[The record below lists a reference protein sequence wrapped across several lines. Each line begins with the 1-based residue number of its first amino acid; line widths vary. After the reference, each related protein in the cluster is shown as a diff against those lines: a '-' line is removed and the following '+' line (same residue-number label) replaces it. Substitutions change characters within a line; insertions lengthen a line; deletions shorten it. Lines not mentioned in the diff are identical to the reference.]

1 MTSACLTIPS
11 CPWVCLSAEA
21 TAAVSTTIPGIVS
34 QPIHTIV
41 AYGGSSASGPGANT
55 LCTSL
60 TDFKN
65 STKPGASCPTNV
77 PIPPES
83 FITYRVIWDSPYSS
97 QPDGFRLALFP
108 PYPVIPTG
116 PPSVSSIVIKS
127 SGDYG
132 TTSSLPPLGE
142 CWTGPTDTYTLYFK
156 DEANAGNPPVVT
168 TSVIGGTPSKNQIEV
183 SQRLAGIA
191 VSNSRPMTLRRLIS
205 CDQVKYEPS
214 VGGVPPT
221 ETRRVDLIC
230 TLQTKDVQLQNT
242 GGAPLTSQWNW
253 YSLNDTR
260 SGCKTLQVGR
270 SRGGGM
276 VVISGEAGIQA
287 HSDACD
293 IIKYIYMCAYYMRL
307 MTRNLFVLLVSPLL
321 TTHEI
326 PQTYA
331 AYTSAAP
338 VIKLRKFVMGVQPG
352 PMSNETGAS
361 TTYDP
366 KTVSSSVCTSFTNGV
381 CGGVNA
387 YSDGG

>member
-60 TDFKN
+60 ADFKN

-116 PPSVSSIVIKS
+116 PPSVLSIVIKS

-132 TTSSLPPLGE
+132 TTTSLPPLGE

-183 SQRLAGIA
+183 SQRLAGIL

-270 SRGGGM
+270 SRGGALD
-276 VVISGEAGIQA
+276 VIDGEAGNQA
-287 HSDACD
+287 RSDACD
-293 IIKYIYMCAYYMRL
+293 NNICVRIIVRL
-307 MTRNLFVLLVSPLL
+307 MTRNLFVLFVSPLL

-338 VIKLRKFVMGVQPG
+338 VIKLRKFVMGVRP
-352 PMSNETGAS
+352 TGSEAGTS
-361 TTYDP
+361 TTYTP
-366 KTVSSSVCTSFTNGV
+366 STASSSVCASFTNGACV
-381 CGGVNA
+381 GVNE
-387 YSDGG
+387 YSGGK